1 MKEIKA
7 KISLFIDRDETMI
20 QVVDSDS
27 GVTFLEMHLTNEQ
40 TCQMLSRLS
49 QVEVE
54 KSTVRGL
61 DLIGKKME
69 CSDFVF
75 EIPESL
81 YEYKNRDPKELKR
94 VADSNLTDGWIA
106 DPYFIRKNSFF
117 EKDGKFYAITTI
129 RRWI

>member
-7 KISLFIDRDETMI
+7 KISLFISQDETVI

-27 GVTFLEMHLTNEQ
+27 GITFLEMYLTNEQ
-40 TCQMLSRLS
+40 TCKMLSRLS
-49 QVEVE
+49 QVDVE

-61 DLIGKKME
+61 DLIGKKLE
-69 CSDFVF
+69 CSDFEF
-75 EIPESL
+75 EITESL

-117 EKDGKFYAITTI
+117 EKDGKFYARTTI

>member
-7 KISLFIDRDETMI
+7 KISLFINQDETMI

-61 DLIGKKME
+61 DLIGKKLE
-69 CSDFVF
+69 CSDYEF
-75 EIPESL
+75 EIPKSI
-81 YEYKNRDPKELKR
+81 YECGNRDSKELKR
-94 VADSNLTDGWIA
+94 IADSNLTGGWIA
-106 DPYFIRKNSFF
+106 DAYFTRKNSFF
-117 EKDGKFYAITTI
+117 EKDGKFYARTTI

>member
-54 KSTVRGL
+54 KSTVR
-61 DLIGKKME
+61 
-69 CSDFVF
+69 
-75 EIPESL
+75 
-81 YEYKNRDPKELKR
+81 
-94 VADSNLTDGWIA
+94 
-106 DPYFIRKNSFF
+106 
-117 EKDGKFYAITTI
+117 
-129 RRWI
+129 

>member
-49 QVEVE
+49 RVEVE
-54 KSTVRGL
+54 KATVRGL

-69 CSDFVF
+69 CSEFEF

-106 DPYFIRKNSFF
+106 DPCFIRKNCFF
-117 EKDGKFYAITTI
+117 EKDGKFYARTTI

>member
-49 QVEVE
+49 RVEVE
-54 KSTVRGL
+54 KATVRGL

-69 CSDFVF
+69 SSDYEF
-75 EIPESL
+75 EIPKSI
-81 YEYKNRDPKELKR
+81 YECGNRDSKELKR
-94 VADSNLTDGWIA
+94 IADSNLTDGWSA
-106 DPYFIRKNSFF
+106 LSYFGGKNSFF
-117 EKDGKFYAITTI
+117 EKDGKFYARTTI